1 MSGDIAVHYTNL
13 VFEGGGQCQ
22 VILLYT
28 TRISCLREG
37 GSVSG
42 DVAIHYTD
50 LVFEGGGQCQVI

>member
-1 MSGDIAVHYTNL
+1 M
-13 VFEGGGQCQ
+13 CQ